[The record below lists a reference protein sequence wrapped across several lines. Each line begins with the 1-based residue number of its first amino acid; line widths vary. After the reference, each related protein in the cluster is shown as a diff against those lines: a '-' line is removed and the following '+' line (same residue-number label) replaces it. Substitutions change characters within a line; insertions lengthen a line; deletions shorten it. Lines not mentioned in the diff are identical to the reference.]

1 MRHDWVFDVLTD
13 LRSYAQSNGLP
24 RLSEQVE
31 LALRT
36 AREEMDALAQ
46 HLALAQPAALSVSPA
61 LAQPLALAQPPALAE
76 PAALAA
82 TGSAGDGS
90 RS

>member
-24 RLSEQVE
+24 RLAEQAE
-31 LALRT
+31 QTLRT
-36 AREEMDALAQ
+36 AREEVDAQAR
-46 HLALAQPAALSVSPA
+46 
-61 LAQPLALAQPPALAE
+61 ALAE
-76 PAALAA
+76 TEP
-82 TGSAGDGS
+82 AGDAP